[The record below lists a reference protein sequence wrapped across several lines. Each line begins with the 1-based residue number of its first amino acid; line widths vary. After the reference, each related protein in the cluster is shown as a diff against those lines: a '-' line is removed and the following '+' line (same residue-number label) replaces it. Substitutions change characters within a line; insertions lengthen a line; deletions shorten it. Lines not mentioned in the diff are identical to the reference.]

1 MRQKIL
7 YILLMITTA
16 LSWSL
21 KAEGQIKTITIN
33 GTKLNNIGSDKYFTY
48 TDSEF
53 GTIKFGNGTS
63 NISYVDASTDYWVL
77 GNKEATFNLTFDGGI
92 LINKNYIV
100 QVKKVLVRMH
110 SYGVGTKEST
120 LRSTSTNN
128 SSTVNIRTAG
138 TNRGNDSYY
147 TNIEILGDNL
157 GSSYTVT
164 VGSIT
169 GGFWLNKIE
178 ITYEAKPKFYFSAT
192 ATPNNENYGSSTT
205 SVTRYVLGSGGQTSA
220 TETATFTATP
230 KDGYAFV
237 GWGTTADATTYE
249 STENPYQASIT
260 NSTPGSTANKTLY
273 AIFKPVFNF
282 TATAEKI
289 YGHGTVTAS
298 VADKVLGEP
307 SATSQDAEATFE
319 ATPNTDC
326 TFEGWY
332 YDREHI
338 QLASNDATYKP
349 TITNDA
355 IGSTKNLT
363 LYAWFK
369 ANQTLTWTNSYEK
382 NIVRGTT
389 IVGAAAATSSSR
401 LDVTYTSSNSAIAS
415 VNASGDVTG
424 EALSN
429 DDVTITATQAGNDEY
444 NPASI
449 TRDFHVIGKKEV
461 TFTPTGFIG
470 VNPTIHV
477 DDVPTITIANEGDG
491 FTYSSSD
498 EDVLSI
504 SKDGNTITLTARKE
518 GSSTITLNQP
528 ETTTHSAVS
537 ATYNITV
544 AKVDNTLEIALS
556 AQSALVDGTI
566 NVAINNQNNTGTA
579 IVGTI
584 SDELLSSDIHQGD
597 AVITYS
603 DGVITAKNAGT
614 AKITFT
620 QEATDKYK
628 GYTSATYDV
637 TVNKINNTISLSL
650 AGGSATNIKLKYG
663 ATATLSYSSEH
674 TDEPISVAR
683 TSGFYTTYS
692 NGTITAGNSAGT
704 DIYEI
709 TQPETYKYE
718 SGYASFSVR
727 VNNTDERT
735 GYVLNDA
742 TQYKHGTGSGVMH
755 QYTLSGPGERIYY
768 KASRDGTAIY
778 YNMYVECSADGNSWE
793 EVQNNT
799 SLSGNWKDFSCDI
812 PETARYVRF
821 RFPAGGTLTK
831 YIKDVYVYRKTYVRA
846 SADKTDMG
854 TVYTGSTNSAT
865 FTVDYSTTNGGSIHV
880 NSSNSHFAVSA
891 TELATTDDSDGRKTF
906 TVSYTPD
913 PGQLGEESAV
923 ITVGDLFYSEQ
934 ITLTATAAKQDNTF
948 TVISDQN
955 IKVDDVVA
963 DVYSNKNS
971 TAPLNYSLSR
981 EGVITY
987 DPETNKIT
995 AVGAGDATLTLS
1007 QNENDYYLPVTKTVK
1022 VTVTKYD
1029 QTISWDNELSGEER
1043 TLNIGDHLTNNTA
1056 TSTSG
1061 LTVTYSSSNTNVI
1074 EVDPT
1079 TGEIV
1084 AKAGGSNIG
1093 ITATQAGNYKYNEA
1107 SITRY
1112 FTVISKIDATVITS
1126 LSETEENV
1134 LAIGSAV
1141 VTIECSA
1148 MLSESALTVIGNE
1161 DGIISYTFANNT
1173 FTITPQ
1179 KAGGPVTITLTRNED
1194 EGYNAIDKS
1203 YTIIVTNPELVL
1215 DPTADPVIEY
1225 SEYSKVTLNRTLKA
1239 GYNSIALPF
1248 NYTLSDL
1255 NADWAAQLSVVTYN
1269 VKDGYSLYFSK
1280 ITEGTLNA
1288 NEPYIIHVTTEKEN
1302 PVFAD
1307 VTVGTATAME
1317 KQATGGVNQGG
1328 HAYTDW
1334 QMHSNYTPDFDM
1346 EGKYG
1351 VVNADGCLKQGG
1363 QGATLNAFTA
1373 YLTYGSTPNAA
1384 KPRVKAAFVNGE
1396 ETDGLLELLQGP
1408 GQAMAVEVYDLQ
1420 GRRLSAPQRGINLI
1434 RQSNGRVKKVT
1445 H

>member
-7 YILLMITTA
+7 YILLMIITA
-16 LSWSL
+16 LGWSL
-21 KAEGQIKTITIN
+21 KAEGQDAYVIKTENKTLTLKDNAGLNHIENNTFKYKNGDYGTFKISCPVKNIAYAGGLDNGLKFSINNKEGEVSCYFEWESSSNLYEIDKVTKVQLKTRAYGAGGNAQVSINGASFQNIGNVVGGNTTVSTIN
-33 GTKLNNIGSDKYFTY
+33 SSGLSNRFPIKYKSNNGDRNPIIAEIYIEYSVSYKLP
-48 TDSEF
+48 
-53 GTIKFGNGTS
+53 
-63 NISYVDASTDYWVL
+63 L
-77 GNKEATFNLTFDGGI
+77 
-92 LINKNYIV
+92 
-100 QVKKVLVRMH
+100 
-110 SYGVGTKEST
+110 
-120 LRSTSTNN
+120 
-128 SSTVNIRTAG
+128 
-138 TNRGNDSYY
+138 
-147 TNIEILGDNL
+147 
-157 GSSYTVT
+157 
-164 VGSIT
+164 
-169 GGFWLNKIE
+169 
-178 ITYEAKPKFYFSAT
+178 FYFS
-192 ATPNNENYGSSTT
+192 SSAN
-205 SVTRYVLGSGGQTSA
+205 SIIGGGASA
-220 TETATFTATP
+220 QVKDSKIQGDLEQKSASTTATFTATP
-230 KDGYAFV
+230 NIGYAFV

-249 STENPYQASIT
+249 STENPYQATIT

-289 YGHGTVTAS
+289 YDHGTVTAS

-332 YDREHI
+332 YDREHT

-355 IGSTKNLT
+355 VGSTQNLT

-369 ANQTLTWTNSYEK
+369 ANQTLAWTNAYEK

-389 IVGAAAATSSSR
+389 VNGAATATASSGLVVSYSSS
-401 LDVTYTSSNSAIAS
+401 NGAIAS

-424 EALSN
+424 EAVSN
-429 DDVTITATQAGNDEY
+429 DDVIITAAQAGNDEY

-449 TRDFHVIGKKEV
+449 TRDFHVISKKEV
-461 TFTPTGFIG
+461 TFTPTGFTG
-470 VNPTIHV
+470 TNPTIHV
-477 DDVPTITIANEGDG
+477 DDMPTITIANEGDG

-566 NVAINNQNNTGTA
+566 NVAINNQNNTATA

-620 QEATDKYK
+620 QEATDKYE

-704 DIYEI
+704 DTYEI

-742 TQYKHGTGSGVMH
+742 TQYKHGTGPGVMH

-768 KASRDGTAIY
+768 TASTDWSAIY
-778 YNMYVECSADGNSWE
+778 YNLYVEYSEDGSNWVE
-793 EVQNNT
+793 AQDNT
-799 SLSGNWKDFSCDI
+799 SLGSSWKEYSCEI

-846 SADKTDMG
+846 SVDKTDLG
-854 TVYTGSTNSAT
+854 AVYIGSTNTAT
-865 FTVDYSTTNGGSIHV
+865 FTVDYSTTNGGNINV
-880 NSSNSHFAVSA
+880 NSSNSHFAVSE
-891 TELATTDDSDGRKTF
+891 TELATTNDSDGRKTF
-906 TVSYTPD
+906 KVTYTPD
-913 PGQLGEESAV
+913 PDQLGEESAV

-934 ITLTATAAKQDNTF
+934 ITLTATAAKQDNTL

-1007 QNENDYYLPVTKTVK
+1007 QNENDYYLPVTKTIK

-1029 QTISWDNELSGEER
+1029 QAISWDNELSGEER
-1043 TLNIGDHLTNNTA
+1043 TLKIGDHLTNNTA
-1056 TSTSG
+1056 TSNSG
-1061 LTVTYSSSNTNVI
+1061 LAVTYSSSNTNVI
-1074 EVDPT
+1074 EVNPT
-1079 TGEIV
+1079 TGEII

-1112 FTVISKIDATVITS
+1112 FTVISKIDATIITT
-1126 LSETEENV
+1126 LSETEENT
-1134 LAIGSAV
+1134 LAIGSESI
-1141 VTIECSA
+1141 TIGCSA
-1148 MLSESALTVIGNE
+1148 TLTESALNVTGNE
-1161 DGIISYTFANNT
+1161 DDIISYTFANNT

-1179 KAGGPVTITLTRNED
+1179 KAGGPVTITLSRVED
-1194 EGYNAIDKS
+1194 EGYNAINKS
-1203 YTIIVTNPELVL
+1203 YTIIVTNPKLVL
-1215 DPTADPVIEY
+1215 DPTTEPVIEY
-1225 SEYSKVTLNRTLKA
+1225 SEYSLVTLNRTLKA
-1239 GYNSIALPF
+1239 GYNTIALPF
-1248 NYTLSDL
+1248 NTDL
-1255 NADWAAQLSVVTYN
+1255 ASLGADKAYQLSIVTYN
-1269 VKDGYSLYFSK
+1269 AKDGYSLYFKEETS
-1280 ITEGTLNA
+1280 IVA
-1288 NEPYIIHVTTEKEN
+1288 NQPYIIHVTEPKVN
-1302 PVFAD
+1302 PVFNN
-1307 VTVGTATAME
+1307 VTVVAAQSATITAE
-1317 KQATGGVNQGG
+1317 KGCSDYAS
-1328 HAYTDW
+1328 W
-1334 QMHSNYTPDFDM
+1334 SMHSNYTPGFDM
-1346 EGKYG
+1346 EGRYG
-1351 VVNADGCLKQGG
+1351 VVNNLIMKGG
-1363 QGATLNAFTA
+1363 SGSTLNAFTVYITA
-1373 YLTYGSTPNAA
+1373 PDNKSA
-1384 KPRVKAAFVNGE
+1384 KVKAAYLDDE
-1396 ETDGLLELLQGP
+1396 EVDGILELLQNQGNEET
-1408 GQAMAVEVYDLQ
+1408 QIYDLQ
-1420 GRRLSAPQRGINLI
+1420 GRQLPEAQRGVNIV
-1434 RQSNGRVKKVT
+1434 RQTDGSVRKIMKR
-1445 H
+1445 